1 MNRRLYRSTEHKIL
15 GGVCGGLGEHFNIDP
30 TWVRLAFVVLAIT
43 HGLGILLY
51 LIGWVIIPK
60 QPAGEKAATSPS
72 ASPPPTSSKS
82 TTAQSLLP
90 GLILIGLGILFL
102 LHESFW
108 WFDFQ
113 IVWPVILIL
122 VGGALIYRS
131 LEARRVRKEEQETAN
146 ESR

>member
-15 GGVCGGLGEHFNIDP
+15 GGVCGGLGEHFKIDP

-60 QPAGEKAATSPS
+60 QAAGEKAATSPS

-122 VGGALIYRS
+122 VGGALVYRS
-131 LEARRVRKEEQETAN
+131 LEARRVRKEEQETVN